1 MSEHENIE
9 KVKAKRGILSRIQD
23 FFTLGYG
30 TKEDLREL
38 DKKLRDLYHLE
49 LQNIRHIWEEVY
61 LKVLD
66 LGIDVSKRDLKK
78 ILQTIDLVM
87 ERINRADYGY
97 AGLMDRKGHIREE
110 EIARVSSYDKRFG
123 ENIEGLKEMVRKTQ
137 NDIENESLKEIP
149 IDIKNVKKLL
159 FDIQDKWL
167 QRSKKFR

>member
-78 ILQTIDLVM
+78 IRLEQKQPRNCVRTSW
-87 ERINRADYGY
+87 
-97 AGLMDRKGHIREE
+97 HI
-110 EIARVSSYDKRFG
+110 S
-123 ENIEGLKEMVRKTQ
+123 
-137 NDIENESLKEIP
+137 
-149 IDIKNVKKLL
+149 
-159 FDIQDKWL
+159 DKW
-167 QRSKKFR
+167 